1 MHACFGSI
9 QINCLCEIVR
19 DCCMHNNCIFF
30 KIKFFLN
37 YLGRDE
43 HSFWITRDCTKRK
56 GNLMRW
62 NQRNCPSLS
71 RPFFFFLLDYSIQW
85 FSSTFCAFLGTSA
98 KNELILSCFCFIQ
111 KVVEMRLFF
120 SEVAISCQGLT
131 ESANFLLWVRPI
143 KLLLFIDELKVRAFL
158 SALPKPSNAYTLCS
172 LDTFKKRH

>member
-30 KIKFFLN
+30 KIKLFFFKLSGPWRTFFLSN
-37 YLGRDE
+37 
-43 HSFWITRDCTKRK
+43 KRLYQEERK
-56 GNLMRW
+56 PNEVK
-62 NQRNCPSLS
+62 SKELS
-71 RPFFFFLLDYSIQW
+71 EPFSAIFFLLDYSIQW

-98 KNELILSCFCFIQ
+98 KNELVLSCFCFIQ

-120 SEVAISCQGLT
+120 FEVAISCQGLT

-143 KLLLFIDELKVRAFL
+143 KLLLFIDELKVRDFL